1 MFVCTSCDH
10 KYGGVQVD
18 GSEHRPDH
26 SLVKCQR
33 HALRDVHPNS
43 GGNEHTLGMDR
54 RLKTLEKRMENLE
67 RKVDRLSGLL
77 LDRFDRLEGLIRVP
91 VACRPGAGLSSS

>member
-1 MFVCTSCDH
+1 
-10 KYGGVQVD
+10 
-18 GSEHRPDH
+18 
-26 SLVKCQR
+26 
-33 HALRDVHPNS
+33 
-43 GGNEHTLGMDR
+43 MDR